1 MKKIL
6 IFICL
11 EALVGIMGCK
21 DFLTLRPIDSPTE
34 ENFYVDEKALQGAVV
49 SCYDAIQSD
58 NLYGYNMCILAEN
71 RGDNVSDANIS
82 GGSGVIY
89 QIDAFNDRS
98 DNLVVTDTY
107 LQMYRA
113 IFRCNMVLDKAP
125 QIKMDAAIRNQIVG
139 QALFIRALG
148 YFNIVRMWGKAPL
161 VLKVQTNEEARNN
174 KRSEVVDIYAQIMA
188 DLNEAKDYL
197 PSTWPADQRGRVT
210 SHAVR
215 GLLAKVYLY
224 QEKYDLV
231 VATLR
236 PLVNDIYIGKVV
248 GLVPQTTTF
257 PNSLKSSI
265 DVIFAVQYLL
275 GGVGESAHQNNRY
288 RNRDGSIN
296 IELPQSLFEQGDNRK
311 ELLRQPPIL
320 SRPGKFNSTQVNNE
334 TSGDMPLIRCAEI
347 LLIYAEALNETNY
360 PDAEAFKA
368 INAVRANAG
377 IAALNATATP
387 SQADLRNAIWKE
399 RRLELAL
406 ECDRWFDIVRTRQF
420 SKVFPLVPA
429 FKVLYP
435 VPQLEINNINN
446 PAGWQNESY

>member
-1 MKKIL
+1 MKKIVIL
-6 IFICL
+6 ICL
-11 EALVGIMGCK
+11 EALMGIMGCK
-21 DFLTLRPIDSPTE
+21 DFLNLQPIDSPTE
-34 ENFYVDEKALQGAVV
+34 GNFYVDEKALQGAVV

-58 NLYGYNMCILAEN
+58 NLYGYNMCVLAEN

-89 QIDAFNDRS
+89 QIDAFNDRP

-174 KRSEVVDIYAQIMA
+174 KRSEVADIYAQIMT

-210 SHAVR
+210 AYAVR
-215 GLLAKVYLY
+215 ALLAKVYLY

-231 VATLR
+231 VVTLQ
-236 PLVNDIYIGKVV
+236 PLVKDIYTGKVV
-248 GLVPQTTTF
+248 GLVPQSTTF

-311 ELLRQPPIL
+311 DFLRQPPVL

-334 TSGDMPLIRCAEI
+334 TSGDMPLIRCAEV

-360 PDAEAFKA
+360 SNEEAFKA

-377 IAALNATATP
+377 IAALNATTTP
-387 SQADLRNAIWKE
+387 TQVDLKNAIWKE

-435 VPQLEINNINN
+435 IPQLEINNINN
-446 PAGWQNESY
+446 PTGWQNEGY